1 MKRGIVMNTEI
12 GKEISKRRRAKG
24 LTQADIAAKLG
35 VSVQAVSKWERGLSK
50 PRMEILDKLACFLN
64 LKVETQ
70 LTKKKSPWLI
80 RFISAF
86 YYDAIKTI
94 CIGVMIASVACLL
107 FGFTSSEVAIAIIG
121 AATSLFSFLTILK
134 QT

>member
-1 MKRGIVMNTEI
+1 MITEI
-12 GKEISKRRRAKG
+12 GKEISKRRKEKG
-24 LTQADIAAKLG
+24 MTQADIAAKLG

-70 LTKKKSPWLI
+70 LTEKKSQWLI

-86 YYDAIKTI
+86 YYDAIKII
-94 CIGVMIASVACLL
+94 CVGVMMASAVCIPLGFISTETAITLIGV
-107 FGFTSSEVAIAIIG
+107 
-121 AATSLFSFLTILK
+121 ATSLFCFLTLTK